1 MQANDHNQLVAL
13 SDFELGADKTPF
25 SFSLFSIR
33 INKVVVS
40 EK

>member
-1 MQANDHNQLVAL
+1 MQANDHNPLVAL

-25 SFSLFSIR
+25 LFFFISIR
-33 INKVVVS
+33 MNKVVVS